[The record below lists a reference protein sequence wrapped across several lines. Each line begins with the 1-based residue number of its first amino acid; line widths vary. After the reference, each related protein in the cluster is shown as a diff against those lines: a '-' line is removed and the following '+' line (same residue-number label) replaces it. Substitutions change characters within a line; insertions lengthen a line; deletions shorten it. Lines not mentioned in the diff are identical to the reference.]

1 MNEEIIVTNHHS
13 LRSIIRE
20 VVQEQLKEFANNFM
34 NMIKTE
40 DKILNRNEAMSYLK
54 VSSSTL
60 SRWTKQGI
68 IPSHGCGA
76 RVYYKLSELEA
87 SLIALNCS

>member
-13 LRSIIRE
+13 LRNIIRE
-20 VVQEQLKEFANNFM
+20 VVQEQLKEFANNLI

-40 DKILNRNEAMSYLK
+40 DKILDRKEAMSYLK
-54 VSSSTL
+54 VSPSTL
-60 SRWTKQGI
+60 SRWTKQGS
-68 IPSHGCGA
+68 IPSHGCGT

-87 SLIALNCS
+87 SLIAQK